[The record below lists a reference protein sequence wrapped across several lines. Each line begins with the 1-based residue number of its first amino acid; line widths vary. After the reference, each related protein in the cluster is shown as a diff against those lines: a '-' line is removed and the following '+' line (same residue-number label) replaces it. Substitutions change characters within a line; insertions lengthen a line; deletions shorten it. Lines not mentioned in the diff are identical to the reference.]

1 MKCFQLMFKQIFPTN
16 TIRTIWRIVRRT
28 CMSILG
34 SKRLNCLRFEFV
46 DWFLTTQFYM
56 LPKIA
61 LKSNCRVTV
70 VEAVLLLAILLYCVI
85 KQLWQKCHGGSRDYF
100 QHRKEQTVSQALLW
114 YICCWSFPAFGPMFV
129 FVTQQSVQWINLSD
143 ISVVGG
149 AWH

>member
-28 CMSILG
+28 CVLILG

-46 DWFLTTQFYM
+46 DWFLTTQFYT

-70 VEAVLLLAILLYCVI
+70 VEAVLLLAILFYCAI
-85 KQLWQKCHGGSRDYF
+85 KQLRQKRNGGFR
-100 QHRKEQTVSQALLW
+100 EQTVSQALLW
-114 YICCWSFPAFGPMFV
+114 YICCCSFPAFGPMFV